1 MKLLRTILLVPYTI
15 WAYVTF
21 FLMGLVCVL
30 IYALI
35 ILLVKENPQKHML
48 AWSYRYARVW
58 GAINGVRY
66 SVSGKENVDV
76 NGTYVFCV
84 NHRGIA
90 DLFILPASMKDVNY
104 RPLSKKELGDVPV
117 IGFLFRNALVLID
130 RSSPE
135 SRKQGVE
142 TLKKLIHDE
151 GVSPLIF
158 PEGTRNRT
166 DKPLKEFY
174 DGAFRIAIEAQVPI
188 MPVVLLNV
196 DKVSPQGTFL
206 LSPGRLYSKFY
217 QPIPTT
223 GLTLDDVDA
232 LKQQVF
238 DLMWKETEAFIAV
251 HGNR

>member
-1 MKLLRTILLVPYTI
+1 MKLLRTILLVPYTV

-35 ILLVKENPQKHML
+35 ILFVKDNPHKHML

-66 SVSGKENVDV
+66 SISGRENLDAD
-76 NGTYVFCV
+76 GTYVFCV

-90 DLFILPASMKDVNY
+90 DLFILPASMKDISY

-117 IGFLFRNALVLID
+117 IGFLFRHALVLID
-130 RSSPE
+130 RSSAE
-135 SRKQGVE
+135 SRKEGVE
-142 TLKKLIHDE
+142 TLKRLIHDE

-174 DGAFRIAIEAQVPI
+174 DGAFRIAIEAQVSIVPI
-188 MPVVLLNV
+188 VMLNI
-196 DKVSPQGTFL
+196 DTVSPQGTWL
-206 LSPGRLYSKFY
+206 LSPGRLYANFY
-217 QPIPTT
+217 PPIPTK

-232 LKQQVF
+232 LKQKVF
-238 DLMWKETEAFIAV
+238 DLMWKETEVFIAG